1 MKTERHQVMLDR
13 AALLSLAED
22 FTRWFSG
29 HET

>member
-1 MKTERHQVMLDR
+1 MKTEHHQVLDR